1 MPFDSSPNMT
11 ELGIVN
17 LILTNLLTPI
27 HFNFDSPRDMIQQVN
42 AKATKSEDELKF
54 LRAEA
59 AQQNGFE
66 NVPLFAVAV
75 VCVSSALLISNV

>member
-1 MPFDSSPNMT
+1 MT
-11 ELGIVN
+11 RLGIVN
-17 LILTNLLTPI
+17 LILTNLLTD
-27 HFNFDSPRDMIQQVN
+27 FNFDSPRDMIQQVN
-42 AKATKSEDELKF
+42 AKATKSEDELTF

-75 VCVSSALLISNV
+75 VCVSSPLLISYV